1 MQEFIVPS
9 SKSISNRLLIIKYLS
24 QSQEKINNLS
34 LADDTLLMQT
44 LLNKIDTYNS
54 EILFCDNAG
63 TVTRFLIAL
72 LALKEGIWKVDA
84 DSKMRERPI
93 NPLLESLRE
102 LGAKIEHIENQKKLP
117 IQIVGGLL
125 KGGKTI
131 RIDSK
136 LSSQFISSLLLIS
149 PYIEK
154 GLSIELNNDT
164 VSMPYI
170 EMTIS
175 LMKDFGA
182 KIDKI
187 GNSLII
193 NPSEYFFK
201 GAEVENDWSS
211 ACYAFEKLCVLKEG
225 TLFIKNLIP
234 NSLQADSVAIKHFSH
249 FGIQSSF
256 ENKCLVINYN
266 AQHIS
271 KQKEILLDIED
282 SPDIFPSL
290 AMASL
295 FSNKKVIFR
304 GIRSLE
310 YKESNR
316 IKSMLEGLKEIGANV
331 DLEDNKFI
339 INGFSKKVNQE
350 IIIKTYNDHRIAM
363 AFAIASLKLPNI
375 KIDNRDCVSKS
386 FPMFWDN
393 I

>member
-182 KIDKI
+182 KINKI
-187 GNSLII
+187 GNNLII
-193 NPSEYFFK
+193 SRSEYFF
-201 GAEVENDWSS
+201 
-211 ACYAFEKLCVLKEG
+211 
-225 TLFIKNLIP
+225 
-234 NSLQADSVAIKHFSH
+234 
-249 FGIQSSF
+249 
-256 ENKCLVINYN
+256 
-266 AQHIS
+266 
-271 KQKEILLDIED
+271 
-282 SPDIFPSL
+282 
-290 AMASL
+290 
-295 FSNKKVIFR
+295 
-304 GIRSLE
+304 
-310 YKESNR
+310 
-316 IKSMLEGLKEIGANV
+316 
-331 DLEDNKFI
+331 
-339 INGFSKKVNQE
+339 
-350 IIIKTYNDHRIAM
+350 
-363 AFAIASLKLPNI
+363 
-375 KIDNRDCVSKS
+375 
-386 FPMFWDN
+386 
-393 I
+393 

>member
-182 KIDKI
+182 KINKI
-187 GNSLII
+187 GNNLII
-193 NPSEYFFK
+193 SRSEYFFK

-211 ACYAFEKLCVLKEG
+211 ACYAFEKLCILKEG

-234 NSLQADSVAIKHFSH
+234 NSLQADAVSIKHFSH

-256 ENKCLVINYN
+256 ENKGLVIKYN

-271 KQKEILLDIED
+271 KENEILFDVED
-282 SPDIFPSL
+282 SPDMFPSL

-295 FSNKKVIFR
+295 FSNKKVIFK

-310 YKESNR
+310 QKESDR
-316 IKSMLEGLKEIGANV
+316 IKSMLEGMKKIGANV
-331 DLEDNKFI
+331 NLEDNKFI
-339 INGFSKKVNQE
+339 ISGFYKQVSE
-350 IIIKTYNDHRIAM
+350 DIIINTYNDHRIAM

-375 KIDNRDCVSKS
+375 KIDNKDCVSKS

>member
-9 SKSISNRLLIIKYLS
+9 SKSISNRLLIIRYLS

-34 LADDTLLMQT
+34 LADDTLLMQS
-44 LLNKIDTYNS
+44 LLKKIDKSPS

-93 NPLLESLRE
+93 RPLLDSLRE
-102 LGAKIEHIENQKKLP
+102 LGAKIESIENKLP

-154 GLSIELNNDT
+154 GLSIELDSDT

-193 NPSEYFFK
+193 NPSEYFFN

-234 NSLQADSVAIKHFSH
+234 NSLQADSVAIKHFSY

-339 INGFSKKVNQE
+339 INGFSKQVNQE

>member
-164 VSMPYI
+164 VSMP
-170 EMTIS
+170 
-175 LMKDFGA
+175 
-182 KIDKI
+182 
-187 GNSLII
+187 
-193 NPSEYFFK
+193 
-201 GAEVENDWSS
+201 
-211 ACYAFEKLCVLKEG
+211 
-225 TLFIKNLIP
+225 
-234 NSLQADSVAIKHFSH
+234 
-249 FGIQSSF
+249 
-256 ENKCLVINYN
+256 
-266 AQHIS
+266 
-271 KQKEILLDIED
+271 
-282 SPDIFPSL
+282 
-290 AMASL
+290 
-295 FSNKKVIFR
+295 
-304 GIRSLE
+304 
-310 YKESNR
+310 
-316 IKSMLEGLKEIGANV
+316 
-331 DLEDNKFI
+331 
-339 INGFSKKVNQE
+339 
-350 IIIKTYNDHRIAM
+350 
-363 AFAIASLKLPNI
+363 
-375 KIDNRDCVSKS
+375 
-386 FPMFWDN
+386 
-393 I
+393 

>member
-9 SKSISNRLLIIKYLS
+9 SKSISNRLLIIRYLS

-34 LADDTLLMQT
+34 LADDTLLMQS
-44 LLNKIDTYNS
+44 LLKKIDKSPS

-93 NPLLESLRE
+93 RPLLDCLRE
-102 LGAKIEHIENQKKLP
+102 LGAKIESIENKLP

-154 GLSIELNNDT
+154 GLSIELDSDT

-234 NSLQADSVAIKHFSH
+234 NSLQADSVAIKHFSY

-295 FSNKKVIFR
+295 FSNKKVIFK

-339 INGFSKKVNQE
+339 INGFSKQVNQK